1 MAVVSNSSPLIALG
15 QIGQLGL
22 LHQLFHEILIPPA
35 VAREAAA
42 SVAGQEWIQVH
53 SLAEAVLPEAM
64 RPGLGEGER
73 EALSLAAEMRAN
85 AVIVDDDAAR
95 RTGLRLGLPVIGTGG
110 AAVSKGARV
119 QPSRQTAPYRAVR
132 GWVLPFARACRPD
145 RETGRGVSR

>member
-1 MAVVSNSSPLIALG
+1 MAVVSNSSPLIAVG

-42 SVAGQEWIQVH
+42 SVASQEWIHVH
-53 SLAEAVLPEAM
+53 SLAEPVLAEAL

-73 EALSLAAEMRAN
+73 EALSLAAEMSAR

-95 RTGLRLGLPVIGTGG
+95 RIGLRLGLPVIGTAGVLLLAKERG
-110 AAVSKGARV
+110 Y
-119 QPSRQTAPYRAVR
+119 TRAVKPHLIALIEA
-132 GWVLPFARACRPD
+132 GFYLSPVLVELIAKR
-145 RETGRGVSR
+145 T

>member
-42 SVAGQEWIQVH
+42 SVAGQEWIHVH
-53 SLAEAVLPEAM
+53 SLAEPVLAEAM

-73 EALSLAAEMRAN
+73 EALSLAAEISAK

-95 RTGLRLGLPVIGTGG
+95 RIGLRLGLPVIGTAGVLLLAKERG
-110 AAVSKGARV
+110 Y
-119 QPSRQTAPYRAVR
+119 TRAVKPHLIALIEA
-132 GWVLPFARACRPD
+132 GFYLSPVLVELIAKRTA
-145 RETGRGVSR
+145 E